1 MMGREIARRGLELV
15 YGGGN
20 IGLMGIVA
28 DAALEAGGHVIGV
41 IPEGLVAREV
51 GHRALSDL
59 RVVGS
64 MHDRKAMMADLADA
78 FVALPGGFGTMEEFF
93 EVLTWAQLGI
103 HTKPCALLNVAGY
116 YDALLALFDTFVGER
131 FVTPEYRALVLDDT
145 DPARLLDTIASY
157 TPPPLEKWITEE
169 ES

>member
-1 MMGREIARRGLELV
+1 MGREIARRGLELV

-28 DAALEAGGHVIGV
+28 DAVLEAGGHVIGV
-41 IPEGLVAREV
+41 IPEGLMAREV
-51 GHRALSDL
+51 GHRALPDL

-131 FVTPEYRALVLDDT
+131 FVSREYRALVLDDT